1 MKISFDLLLIIVFS
15 ILLIGCSSNNNSYK
29 LDDANYSDLDD
40 TNYSDSQHSCGPLEW
55 YENGQCCK
63 AFSTGRYVDENGQCP
78 GRSVPGYR
86 VPDRGYSQ
94 RSCFTI
100 HCK

>member
-1 MKISFDLLLIIVFS
+1 MRKCFYLVLIIVFS
-15 ILLIGCSSNNNSYK
+15 ILFTGCSSNNSPDKVY
-29 LDDANYSDLDD
+29 D
-40 TNYSDSQHSCGPLEW
+40 TNYSDSQQSCGPLEW

-63 AFSTGRYVDENGQCP
+63 AFATGRYVDENGQCP
-78 GRSVPGYR
+78 GMSVPGYN